1 MTTPL
6 WTPSASRIEN
16 ANITVFAHQVETRY
30 GLKLSDYSALHR
42 WSVEQREAFWDA
54 LWDYCSVISSHRGEV
69 ILEHGD
75 QMPGARWY
83 PQARLN
89 FAENLL
95 RRRDDSLALIFQGE
109 DRVRREL
116 SFAQLYDQVS
126 CIVQALA
133 ETGVEPG
140 DRVVA
145 FMPNMPETIIA
156 MLAATSLGAIWSSCS
171 PDFGV
176 QGVVD
181 RFGQIKPKVLF
192 TADGYYYNGKQ
203 HDSLAKVGDV
213 IAAIPEIEQVVVVA
227 YVSADPEVSVIEKPS
242 GPHIA
247 HFDQYLEKYTAKEIE
262 FAQLPFNHPLYIMF
276 SSGTTGAPKCI
287 VHGAGGSLLK
297 HLCEHRLHTDLK
309 PGDRLF
315 YFTTCGW
322 MMWNWLVSGLASEAT
337 LVLYDGAPSYP
348 DANVLWDLADAEQVN
363 IFGTSAKYIDVVKKS
378 NLTPAVTHDLSS
390 IRSILSTGSP
400 LSPESFDFVYAGI
413 KADVCLSSVI
423 GGTDILGCF
432 GNGNPCLPVY
442 RGEVQCIGLG
452 MQVEA
457 YNDEGQ
463 AVTEEQGELICSRAF
478 PSMPVGFYNDPDGS
492 RYHQAYFDSY
502 PNIWCHG
509 DWIEITSHGGMI
521 VYGRSDATLNPGG
534 VRIGTAEIYRQVEK
548 MDEVTEALV
557 IGQQWDSDVRVVLFV
572 VLSGTLELDDA
583 LSTAIKKQIRANT
596 TPRHVPARV
605 LQVPDLPRTKSG
617 KITELAVR
625 DVVHGR
631 QIKNKEALA
640 NPEVLTFFKNR
651 VELES

>member
-6 WTPSASRIEN
+6 WTPSTSQIEN
-16 ANITVFAHQVETRY
+16 ANITVFTAQVETRY
-30 GLKLSDYSALHR
+30 GLKFSDYAALHR

-54 LWDYCSVISSHRGEV
+54 LWDYCSVISSHRGDV

-109 DRVRREL
+109 DQVRREL
-116 SFAQLYDQVS
+116 SFAQIYDQVS
-126 CIVQALA
+126 CIAQTLVEA
-133 ETGVEPG
+133 GVEPG
-140 DRVVA
+140 DRVAA

-156 MLAATSLGAIWSSCS
+156 MLAATSLGATWSSCS

-203 HDSLAKVGDV
+203 HDSLAKISDV
-213 IAAIPEIEQVVVVA
+213 IAAIPEIEHVVVVA
-227 YVSADPEVSVIEKPS
+227 YVSADPNVSVIVKPS
-242 GPHIA
+242 GPQVSR
-247 HFDQYLEKYTAKEIE
+247 FDQCLEKYTAKDIE

-297 HLCEHRLHTDLK
+297 HLCEHRLHSDLK

-337 LVLYDGAPSYP
+337 LVLYDGAPTYP
-348 DANVLWDLADAEQVN
+348 DVNVLWDLADAEQVN

-378 NLTPAVTHDLSS
+378 NLTPALSHNLSS

-423 GGTDILGCF
+423 GGTDLLGCF

-442 RGEVQCIGLG
+442 RGEIQCIGLG

-457 YNDEGQ
+457 YNDQGQ
-463 AVTEEQGELICSRAF
+463 AVLEEQGELICSLAF

-492 RYHQAYFDSY
+492 RYHKAYFDSY

-572 VLSGTLELDDA
+572 VLSGNLELDEA
-583 LSTAIKKQIRANT
+583 LSIAIKKQIRANT
-596 TPRHVPARV
+596 TPRHVPAKV
-605 LQVPDLPRTKSG
+605 LQVADLPRTKSG

-631 QIKNKEALA
+631 QIKNNEALA
-640 NPEVLTFFKNR
+640 NPEVLKYFQDR
-651 VELES
+651 IELES